1 MLSLGI
7 GYSEP
12 PSKSA
17 NIEVETSTFAGGCFW
32 CMEPPFDE
40 LDGVISTTVGYA
52 GGHTENPTYE
62 EVSAGVT
69 GHTEAVQIGY
79 DPERVSYQDLFDVFW
94 RNIDP
99 LDANGQFCDK
109 GSQYRTAIFYHDP
122 DQKRLAEESKKK
134 LEESKPFEK
143 TIVTEIIPLSEFY
156 AAEDYHQ
163 DYYRK
168 NPVRYE
174 FYRYTCGRDNR
185 LQQLWGSS

>member
-1 MLSLGI
+1 
-7 GYSEP
+7 
-12 PSKSA
+12 
-17 NIEVETSTFAGGCFW
+17 
-32 CMEPPFDE
+32 MEPPFDE

-79 DPERVSYQDLFDVFW
+79 DPERVSYQDLLDVFW

-109 GSQYRTAIFYHDP
+109 GSQYHTAIFYHDP

-143 TIVTEIIPLSEFY
+143 TIVTEITPLSEFY
-156 AAEDYHQ
+156 VAEDYHQ

-168 NPVRYE
+168 NPVRYK

>member
-1 MLSLGI
+1 
-7 GYSEP
+7 
-12 PSKSA
+12 
-17 NIEVETSTFAGGCFW
+17 
-32 CMEPPFDE
+32 MEPPFDE

-79 DPERVSYQDLFDVFW
+79 DPERVSYQDLLDVFW

-143 TIVTEIIPLSEFY
+143 TIVTEITPLSEFY
-156 AAEDYHQ
+156 VAEDYHQ

-168 NPVRYE
+168 NPVRYK